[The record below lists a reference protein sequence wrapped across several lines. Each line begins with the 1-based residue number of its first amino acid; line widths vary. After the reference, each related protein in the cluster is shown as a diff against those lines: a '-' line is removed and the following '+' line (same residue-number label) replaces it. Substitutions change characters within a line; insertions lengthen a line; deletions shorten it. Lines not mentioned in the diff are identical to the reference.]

1 MTPYLNKLINTY
13 GNRINFIYYKGEF
26 GGNVLHRIVCSD
38 DKYYWSEPTPPLA
51 YPDLTEG
58 YSYQTNHF
66 LSFKEQHLACVHGP
80 DPAYEIGFSKKDMT
94 NHLYA
99 LSSGLRLCIKSHNIK
114 DNQIIKQCK
123 GVKLYGSS
131 MRRFYQEDYV
141 EPSLESNIL
150 NINASKL
157 LSKNYD
163 DFLAEYIKLV
173 QYFDLTPRVNSV
185 RAFILLWLEKQERF
199 HLTLS

>member
-1 MTPYLNKLINTY
+1 MKYIEKLVDNYAKNID
-13 GNRINFIYYKGEF
+13 FVYYKGEF
-26 GGNVLHRIVCSD
+26 GGNVIHRIICND
-38 DKYYWSEPTPPLA
+38 DKYYWSDLTSPLSF
-51 YPDLTEG
+51 PDLTEG
-58 YSYQTNHF
+58 YAYQTNHF

-80 DPAYEIGFSKKDMT
+80 DPAYEIGFSKYDMT

-114 DNQIIKQCK
+114 DDQIIKQCK
-123 GVKLYGSS
+123 GVKMYGQSLQ
-131 MRRFYQEDYV
+131 RFYEKDSV
-141 EPSLESNIL
+141 EPSSIPNIL
-150 NINASKL
+150 NIDASKL